1 MAQKH
6 LQLLRNSTPYANY
19 EAAKAGILNA
29 APSQD
34 GVPVLARYYD
44 GEVQGG
50 EGMPFVKTLIGFV
63 YCKGDSERN
72 ITILDAENNIDE
84 NTINNLIE
92 QYVNNN
98 LNAEDTPVAGQFV
111 TAVTMESGETKVER
125 AAVSADQVSFSEAD
139 YTATTVGA
147 AIKELQDK
155 VQEGLNELASA
166 TTEQLET
173 LDADSRVT
181 LENPSNLQYVIY
193 QGDPADPANKIG
205 EINIPKDTVVSEGEI
220 ITADGTELNG
230 TSTAATSANLTVGEK
245 YVKLT
250 LANAD
255 ETGNLIYIAVTDL
268 VDVYTG
274 SSGDVVNILVD
285 DYTISAS
292 VNDGS
297 ITGDKI
303 AQNTISGSNIAD
315 GAVDTAQIADGAI
328 TSDKIEDGAVG
339 SGQIADGAITENKI
353 EDDSI
358 SGVKI
363 ANGAI
368 TSGKIANNAIT
379 ETKISDGAVTEDKIE
394 DGAVTTDKIADDAIT
409 EDKIADGAVTTDKIE
424 DGAITADKLDSTITA
439 NMETYL
445 SGVTVNGVAG
455 TVTDKVARVTI
466 YTDNLVVGPDAPDVE
481 GVVTEGTSLNQIL
494 KSYEDKIISAT
505 SGTLQTVKFNE
516 VLSTEESEG
525 TVARLRVDGNDLL
538 VGTAYTQ
545 PTGDTAYTGVLTSDT
560 VSAAISKIEQTL
572 VNNMLTGGQG
582 VEITNK
588 IVNVKLSQDVSKQT
602 ATGNTK
608 SMLEFDTDGGLYVT
622 GIDAGEYSTSN
633 P

>member
-6 LQLLRNSTPYANY
+6 LQLLRNSTPYADY

-34 GVPVLARYYD
+34 GVPVLARYFYGEADAEGKRPVRTLLGLVYFKD
-44 GEVQGG
+44 GNRQV
-50 EGMPFVKTLIGFV
+50 
-63 YCKGDSERN
+63 
-72 ITILDAENNIDE
+72 TILDAENNIDE

-125 AAVSADQVSFSEAD
+125 AAVSANQVSFSEAD
-139 YTATTVGA
+139 YTATTVDA
-147 AIKELQDK
+147 AIKELQGK

-173 LDADSRVT
+173 LDTDSRVT

-230 TSTAATSANLTVGEK
+230 TSTAATNANLTAGEK

-255 ETGNLIYIAVTDL
+255 ETRNLIYIAVTDL
-268 VDVYTG
+268 VDVYAG
-274 SSGDVVNILVD
+274 SSGDVVNILVN

-315 GAVDTAQIADGAI
+315 GAVGTA
-328 TSDKIEDGAVG
+328 K
-339 SGQIADGAITENKI
+339 IADGAITE
-353 EDDSI
+353 
-358 SGVKI
+358 G
-363 ANGAI
+363 
-368 TSGKIANNAIT
+368 
-379 ETKISDGAVTEDKIE
+379 KIE
-394 DGAVTTDKIADDAIT
+394 DGAISTDKIADDAIT
-409 EDKIADGAVTTDKIE
+409 SDKIEAGAVGTDQIADSAITENKIENGSISGVKIADGAITEDKIEDGAITTDKIADSAITTDKIADGAITTDKIE

-445 SGVTVNGVAG
+445 SGVTVNGVNG
-455 TVTDKVARVTI
+455 TVTDKVAEVTI
-466 YTDNLVVGPDAPDVE
+466 YTDDLVVGPGAPSGSSLVE
-481 GVVTEGTSLNQIL
+481 EGTPLNEIL
-494 KSYEDKIISAT
+494 KAYEDKIISST
-505 SGTLQTVKFNE
+505 SGTLRTVKFNN
-516 VLSTEESEG
+516 VLSSEESDG
-525 TVARLRVDGNDLL
+525 TVARLRVYGNDLT
-538 VGTAYTQ
+538 VGTGYTQ

-572 VNNMLTGGQG
+572 VDNMLTGGFG
-582 VEITNK
+582 IDIANK
-588 IVNVKLSQDVSKQT
+588 IVNVKLSGDPSKQT

-608 SMLEFDTDGGLYVT
+608 SMLEFDDDGGLYVT
-622 GIDAGEYSTSN
+622 GIDAGEYSTPN
-633 P
+633 T

>member
-19 EAAKAGILNA
+19 EAAKAGIIAA

-34 GVPVLARYYD
+34 GVPVLARYYV
-44 GEVQGG
+44 GEAQNGQ
-50 EGMPFVKTLIGFV
+50 PAPVKTLLGLV
-63 YCKGDSERN
+63 YYKDGERQV
-72 ITILDAENNIDE
+72 TILDAENNIDE

-147 AIKELQDK
+147 AIKELQGK
-155 VQEGLNELASA
+155 VQEGLDELASA

-193 QGDPADPANKIG
+193 QGDPTDPANKIG

-230 TSTAATSANLTVGEK
+230 TSAAATSANLTAGEK

-250 LANAD
+250 LANAE
-255 ETGNLIYIAVTDL
+255 ETRNLIYIAVTDL

-328 TSDKIEDGAVG
+328 TEDKIEDGAITSDKIEDGAVG
-339 SGQIADGAITENKI
+339 TDQIANGAITEDKIEDNSISSLKILDGSITGEKIEFGAIGEDQLAMGAVTEDKIADGAITE
-353 EDDSI
+353 
-358 SGVKI
+358 
-363 ANGAI
+363 
-368 TSGKIANNAIT
+368 
-379 ETKISDGAVTEDKIE
+379 
-394 DGAVTTDKIADDAIT
+394 DKIADDAIT
-409 EDKIADGAVTTDKIE
+409 EDKIA

-445 SGVTVNGVAG
+445 SGVTVNGVNG
-455 TVTDKVARVTI
+455 TVTDRVAEITI
-466 YTDNLVVGPDAPDVE
+466 YTDDLVVGSGAPS
-481 GVVTEGTSLNQIL
+481 GSSVVTEGSSLNDIL
-494 KSYEDKIISAT
+494 QFYEDKIISAT
-505 SGTLQTVKFNE
+505 SGILSTVKFNNVNSSPE
-516 VLSTEESEG
+516 ADG
-525 TVARLRVDGNDLL
+525 TIAKLRVDGNDLL
-538 VGTAYTQ
+538 VGTGYTQ

-572 VNNMLTGGQG
+572 VNNMLTGGFG
-582 VEITNK
+582 VEIANK
-588 IVNVKLSQDVSKQT
+588 IVNVKLSTDETKQD
-602 ATGNTK
+602 ATGNTV

-622 GIDAGEYSTSN
+622 GIDAGEYSTQNS
-633 P
+633 